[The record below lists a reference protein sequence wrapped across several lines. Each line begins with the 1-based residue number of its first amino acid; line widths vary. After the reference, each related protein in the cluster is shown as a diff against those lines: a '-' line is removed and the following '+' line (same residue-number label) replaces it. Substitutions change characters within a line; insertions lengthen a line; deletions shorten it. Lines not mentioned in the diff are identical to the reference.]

1 MSDQKKLIAEL
12 KKGWV
17 YAADPDVFFRG
28 YDVFSEMLR
37 NAGNCNP
44 GQLLAS
50 YQETIERIIQ
60 RIDETQGDE
69 EPSFANKIQLNDK
82 VLRYQ
87 LLRRARLQ
95 GSESETEEF
104 YHFAD
109 ELVKSRCVTSVD
121 EKSATFLAYQGTISR
136 ADDAYAALRKDIDR
150 PDQESRTRRKLLRVF
165 ERFNEQNREK
175 FFGSLLGGDGKGTE
189 CFDAICSVHHQ
200 VVDNI
205 DHWMDYPENPNWQE
219 ANRSLFGD
227 TLVLRV
233 SRLTFANYVET
244 NFSKNS
250 ASVRDYLEAVTAER
264 NTKQG
269 LFWRLDYFD
278 NGRGILRNLGRFGG
292 FDDDNFDLLEVI
304 KNKMSIRGNVGPDRR
319 NGEGFS
325 IIIDEAIRKH
335 GYFSLVSEGQQ
346 VLSSIAH
353 GSSLMH
359 KTVDEFQFGTHLSV
373 IFPG

>member
-1 MSDQKKLIAEL
+1 
-12 KKGWV
+12 
-17 YAADPDVFFRG
+17 
-28 YDVFSEMLR
+28 MLR
-37 NAGNCNP
+37 AAEDCSP
-44 GQLLAS
+44 GELLAHYTKS
-50 YQETIERIIQ
+50 VVHK
-60 RIDETQGDE
+60 TQ
-69 EPSFANKIQLNDK
+69 PNDQ

-87 LLRRARLQ
+87 LLRKVRQ
-95 GSESETEEF
+95 GGTEAEVDAF
-104 YHFAD
+104 YRFAD
-109 ELVKSRCVTSVD
+109 ELVDKRCITDFDDRSV
-121 EKSATFLAYQGTISR
+121 TFLAYQGTISR
-136 ADDAYAALRKDIDR
+136 SDDAYAALRKDTAR
-150 PDQESRTRRKLLRVF
+150 SNQESRMRRKLLRVF
-165 ERFNEQNREK
+165 DRFDEGNRQI
-175 FFGSLLGGDGKGTE
+175 FFKSLLGEDGQGTD
-189 CFDAICSVHHQ
+189 CFNAICSVHHQ

-205 DHWMDYPENPNWQE
+205 DHWMDYPENPNWQD
-219 ANRSLFGD
+219 ANRNLFGD

-244 NFSKNS
+244 SFSKNS
-250 ASVRDYLEAVTAER
+250 ASVRDYLKAVTAER
-264 NTKQG
+264 DTKQG

-325 IIIDEAIRKH
+325 IIIDEARRKH

-353 GSSLMH
+353 GNSLMH